1 MTTCL
6 MISRNYNQIISM
18 KMALWLYFL
27 NSSYLSD
34 IFIEMLIDE
43 TIMFWI
49 SIPQNYRICERGKKE
64 K

>member
-1 MTTCL
+1 MTTRL
-6 MISRNYNQIISM
+6 MISRNYSQIISM

-27 NSSYLSD
+27 NSSCLSD

-49 SIPQNYRICERGKKE
+49 SFPQNYRVCERGKKE